1 MFCEK
6 LAIAKNRQGLSVCQT
21 HRNKILDDKRCLCGE
36 ILEIKHSKWG
46 PFFLCTNCGPQ
57 SLDKVLNEDNSE
69 FKLNKKYQKEK
80 IYTID
85 ELEKMWE

>member
-6 LAIAKNRQGLSVCQT
+6 QAIAKNRQGLSVCIDHKDQY
-21 HRNKILDDKRCLCGE
+21 LEEKRCLCGE
-36 ILEIKHSKWG
+36 LLEIKQSKWG
-46 PFFLCTNCGPQ
+46 PFFLCKNCGPK
-57 SLDKVLNEDNSE
+57 SLDKILNEDNSKY
-69 FKLNKKYQKEK
+69 KLNKKYRKEK